1 LQTIEIM
8 EKTFDSESSDIA
20 LYFAMSQKAAEEG
33 QTEIAAYLFD
43 VAMDEASHAIQFAS
57 LLGKV
62 KDTKTNLV
70 NMLADEMQ
78 AEKDKAHAARV
89 AFAEGHDDAFQ
100 FFKESLKDETKHK
113 EGIKKIL
120 SKLQEKD

>member
-1 LQTIEIM
+1 MQPIEIM

-20 LYFAMSQKAAEEG
+20 LYFAMSQKAADEG
-33 QTEIAAYLFD
+33 QSEIADYLFD
-43 VAMDEASHAIQFAS
+43 VAMDEARHAAQFAT

-62 KDTKTNLV
+62 KGTKTNLV
-70 NMLADEMQ
+70 NMLAGEIQ
-78 AEKDKAHAARV
+78 AEKDKANAAKV

-113 EGIKKIL
+113 EGIKNIL